1 VREAEFKAW
10 LVAQGYAPT
19 SIATW
24 LSDGRKV
31 DGAYGLDEQFDR
43 DGGASIL
50 AEMAY
55 SRSDDAAGRP
65 NPSAIDLN
73 GSFYAN
79 LAACRADARAYF
91 RFCESEALR
100 QAFLLLIFDLKICKI
115 VI

>member
-1 VREAEFKAW
+1 MIAIVSVGAWGWIESWEAIPSLNGLVFRDKRVREAEFKAW

-65 NPSAIDLN
+65 NPSAMGL
-73 GSFYAN
+73 FP
-79 LAACRADARAYF
+79 
-91 RFCESEALR
+91 
-100 QAFLLLIFDLKICKI
+100 
-115 VI
+115 VP

>member
-1 VREAEFKAW
+1 MREAEFKAW

-55 SRSDDAAGRP
+55 SRSDDAAGRR

-79 LAACRADARAYF
+79 LAA
-91 RFCESEALR
+91 LN
-100 QAFLLLIFDLKICKI
+100 
-115 VI
+115 